1 VLAAIWPTAGQL
13 VTIVLDSG
21 HSQNCVVDDVR
32 PPDSLVLREPVSLT
46 DEPPLGGAVH
56 LLWSST
62 AGRHELV
69 ATLARETWDHMP
81 LWELHVSRNP
91 SVRQERAF
99 ARAADAL
106 PCQLR
111 QDGWHW
117 RAIVV
122 DLSEGGARC
131 VVHQS
136 DGLTVGASVELHLAL
151 EGRELTLPAE
161 ILSVEPGT
169 EDRWVVRLRFV
180 GLGRLSDLLRR
191 RVMEQQRRARSVGR
205 S

>member
-1 VLAAIWPTAGQL
+1 MLAAIWPAAGQL
-13 VTIVLDSG
+13 VTIVLGSG

-46 DEPPLGGAVH
+46 DEPPVGGPVH
-56 LLWSST
+56 LFWSSA
-62 AGRHELV
+62 AGRHELA
-69 ATLARETWDHMP
+69 ATLTRQTWDHMP
-81 LWELHVSRNP
+81 LWELHVSHQP

-111 QDGWHW
+111 RDGWHW

-131 VVHQS
+131 VIQDS
-136 DGLTVGASVELHLAL
+136 DGLVAGASVELHLAL

-161 ILSVEPGT
+161 VLSVDPGT
-169 EDRWVVRLRFV
+169 EERWVVRLRFV

>member
-1 VLAAIWPTAGQL
+1 MLAAIWPTAGQL

-46 DEPPLGGAVH
+46 GEPPVGRAVH
-56 LLWSST
+56 LFWSST
-62 AGRHELV
+62 AGRHEIA
-69 ATLARETWDHMP
+69 ATLASQTWDHMP
-81 LWELHVSRNP
+81 LWELRLVRNP

-99 ARAADAL
+99 ARATDAL

-111 QDGWHW
+111 QDGRNW
-117 RAIVV
+117 RALVV

-131 VVHQS
+131 VVHTCEE
-136 DGLTVGASVELHLAL
+136 LAAGASVELHLAL

-161 ILSVEPGT
+161 VLSVEPGT

>member
-1 VLAAIWPTAGQL
+1 VLAAIWPTPGQR
-13 VTIVLDSG
+13 VTIVVEGG
-21 HSQNCVVDDVR
+21 HGHNVVVDDVR
-32 PPDSLVLREPVSLT
+32 PPDSLVLREPVSVT
-46 DEPPLGGAVH
+46 GEPPVGGAVH
-56 LLWSST
+56 LFWSSS
-62 AGRHELV
+62 AGRHEML
-69 ATLARETWDHMP
+69 ATLARQTWDHMP
-81 LWELHVSRNP
+81 LWELHVARDP

-106 PCQLR
+106 PCRLLQDDR
-111 QDGWHW
+111 QW

-131 VVHQS
+131 VVHEN
-136 DGLTVGASVELHLAL
+136 DGLAPGASVELHLAL

-161 ILSVEPGT
+161 VLDVKPGT
-169 EDRWVVRLRFV
+169 EDRWEVRLRFV

-205 S
+205 P

>member
-1 VLAAIWPTAGQL
+1 MLATIWPVAGQL
-13 VTIVLDSG
+13 VAVVVEGG
-21 HSQNCVVDDVR
+21 HGQNCVVDDVR
-32 PPDSLVLREPVSLT
+32 PPDSLVLREPVSIT
-46 DEPPLGGAVH
+46 GEPPVGGAVH
-56 LLWSST
+56 LFWSSA
-62 AGRHELV
+62 AGRHELA
-69 ATLARETWDHMP
+69 ATLARQTWDNMP
-81 LWELHVSRNP
+81 LWELHVTHEP

-99 ARAADAL
+99 TRAADAL
-106 PCQLR
+106 PCQLL
-111 QDGWHW
+111 QHDQQW

-131 VVHQS
+131 IVHDCAALLAGTS
-136 DGLTVGASVELHLAL
+136 AELHLAL

-191 RVMEQQRRARSVGR
+191 RVMEQQRRARALAER
-205 S
+205 